1 MTMQNIILYTT
12 QDKKIKV
19 ELYEFGESV
28 YLTQDLIAKLF
39 DTSKQNVS
47 LHIANILK
55 EGELNVDSVVKE
67 YLTTA
72 KDNKRYK
79 VKFYSLEMI
88 LAIGFRVRSKRGVQ
102 FRIWAN
108 EHLKSYLQKG
118 FIVDSDRLKN
128 PNGRTDY
135 FDELLEQIRD
145 IRASEKRF
153 YQKIRDLFALCVDY
167 DSSDKATQMFFAN
180 TQNKLLYA
188 ITKQTA
194 TELICERAN
203 PNEPNMGLTSWKGS
217 VVRKG
222 DILIAKNYLSKDEL
236 DSLNRLVNVFL
247 ESAELRVRD
256 NKTLT
261 MDFWKEN
268 VDSLLTFQGKD
279 ILKGN
284 GGISNEKM
292 EQVVRQRYEIFDKK
306 RKEETRIKADLE
318 DEKMLE
324 KTYKALKDR

>member
-1 MTMQNIILYTT
+1 MNNNLILYTT

-118 FIVDSDRLKN
+118 FIIDSDRLKN

-145 IRASEKRF
+145 IRSSEKRF

-194 TELICERAN
+194 AEIICKRAD
-203 PNEPNMGLTSWKGS
+203 PNEPNMGLTSWKGTK
-217 VVRKG
+217 VRKG
-222 DILIAKNYLSKDEL
+222 DIIIAKNYLSKDEL

-279 ILKGN
+279 IPKGN
-284 GGISNEKM
+284 GSISNEKM

-306 RKEETRIKADLE
+306 RKEEARIKADLE

>member
-1 MTMQNIILYTT
+1 MQNNLILYTT

-55 EGELNVDSVVKE
+55 EGELNADSVVKE

-72 KDNKRYK
+72 KDNKQYK

-118 FIVDSDRLKN
+118 FIIDSDRLKN

-194 TELICERAN
+194 AELILARAN
-203 PNEPNMGLTSWKGS
+203 PKKPNMGLTSWKGTK
-217 VVRKG
+217 VRKG
-222 DILIAKNYLSKDEL
+222 DIIIAKNYLSKDEL
-236 DSLNRLVNVFL
+236 DNLNRLVNVFL

-256 NKTLT
+256 NKVLT

>member
-1 MTMQNIILYTT
+1 MNNNLILYTT

-39 DTSKQNVS
+39 DTSKS
-47 LHIANILK
+47 SISEHITNILK
-55 EGELNVDSVVKE
+55 DGELQEDSVVRIFR
-67 YLTTA
+67 TTA
-72 KDNKRYK
+72 KDNKQYK

-118 FIVDSDRLKN
+118 FIIDSDRLKN

-188 ITKQTA
+188 VTKQSA
-194 TELICERAN
+194 AELILARAN
-203 PNEPNMGLTSWKGS
+203 PKKPNMGLTSWKGTK
-217 VVRKG
+217 VRKG
-222 DILIAKNYLSKDEL
+222 DIIIAKNYLSKDEL
-236 DSLNRLVNVFL
+236 DNLNRLVNVFL
-247 ESAELRVRD
+247 ESAELRVKD

-284 GGISNEKM
+284 GSISNEKM

>member
-1 MTMQNIILYTT
+1 MQNNLILYTT

-55 EGELNVDSVVKE
+55 EGELN
-67 YLTTA
+67 
-72 KDNKRYK
+72 
-79 VKFYSLEMI
+79 FYSLEMI

-118 FIVDSDRLKN
+118 FLIDSDRLKN

-194 TELICERAN
+194 TEIIYNRAN
-203 PNEPNMGLTSWKGS
+203 PNKPNMGLTSWKGTK
-217 VVRKG
+217 VRKG
-222 DILIAKNYLSKDEL
+222 DIIIAKNYLSKDEL
-236 DSLNRLVNVFL
+236 DNLNRLVNVFL

-284 GGISNEKM
+284 GSISNEKM